1 MYRQLFGFEW
11 LLREVSLNW
20 IDSYMKLYTCS
31 IKLNK
36 LSISDDRGSLFNVI
50 VLPKNSELP
59 LVVYRDYCKHLSTA
73 RQFFLLE
80 ISGQCRSLLFNS
92 NWTDPIYDNLKNLTG
107 EALLSLLYEMSP
119 KPSEIFS
126 HVMFVGQFI
135 DLEKDVDMI
144 MTDMGMCVF
153 IFFLFFTIIY
163 IHVFY
168 NRRQNLI

>member
-1 MYRQLFGFEW
+1 MIVGAYSMLSCYQKTLSCH
-11 LLREVSLNW
+11 L
-20 IDSYMKLYTCS
+20 LYTE
-31 IKLNK
+31 IIAN
-36 LSISDDRGSLFNVI
+36 IYQR
-50 VLPKNSELP
+50 
-59 LVVYRDYCKHLSTA
+59 LVS
-73 RQFFLLE
+73 FFLLE

-135 DLEKDVDMI
+135 DLNKDVDMI

-153 IFFLFFTIIY
+153 IFFTFYYHIYSCFFTIDDKI
-163 IHVFY
+163 
-168 NRRQNLI
+168 